1 MGAVLLT
8 VTPAWAGPAGVPT
21 PRPARTSQRVVLDRV
36 VAVVND
42 EIVLGSELRRTTDR
56 HPLLREALSQLPPT
70 ATDAQVEAAAAEVES
85 KVLDELIHMILVR
98 AEAKRFDI
106 EVSDE
111 DVDRALP
118 NVAGQYGITVEE
130 LRKQVEQSEEYTSW
144 AEYKDE
150 LRDQLLQLQVSRA
163 LANWS
168 VSEAQVREH
177 YRKMTKD
184 ESAKVEV
191 EQLSFLPTNAEKAE
205 RDRAYAAAQAAAR
218 RLREGET
225 AAAIA
230 EQIGQGG
237 DVERTISRGDV
248 APALEDAVFAAQK
261 GAIVGPIASG
271 QGYVVFRVVD
281 HVASA
286 ALTYEEAKERIR
298 DQLENEAFFKAEQDL
313 RNQLR
318 AKAHVDVRL

>member
-21 PRPARTSQRVVLDRV
+21 PRPSRTSQRVVLDRV

-106 EVSDE
+106 DVSDE

>member
-1 MGAVLLT
+1 
-8 VTPAWAGPAGVPT
+8 
-21 PRPARTSQRVVLDRV
+21 VLDRV